1 MIQPFTRHFFELSVP
16 VLVQVMKS
24 PRKVTLRTFREA
36 EGVTAKESGSRVLK
50 GAGVAARLAA
60 QSKGRERDWRGRLIA
75 GHLLHERFDGRAF
88 EFLGSAVLDLDGPL
102 GRSEWTDYGNWVFP
116 LDREGTPGTPFN
128 RYIDSKDSRVRTPR
142 LLALKGINCALQIYA
157 PFAAG
162 DFGVCSFS
170 LTLNP
175 DYGFIGNLDPGAETT
190 YEEVLKGAGQAFPKL
205 GFTGP
210 DSVPANGSVSLSL
223 AVTDWAGNPVND
235 AAPEVFLESTGG
247 YLPLQRA
254 VPVAG
259 AAEVRVMA
267 LGLKAGESIRIKAGF
282 RHVSGLAEHTL
293 AVV

>member
-1 MIQPFTRHFFELSVP
+1 MIQPFTRHFFALSVP

-36 EGVTAKESGSRVLK
+36 EGVTVKESGSRVLK
-50 GAGVAARLAA
+50 GAGVAARLGA
-60 QSKGRERDWRGRLIA
+60 QSRGREQDWRGRLIA

-88 EFLGSAVLDLDGPL
+88 EFLGSSVLDLDGAL

-116 LDREGTPGTPFN
+116 LDRDGTPRTPFN
-128 RYIDSKDSRVRTPR
+128 RYIDSKASRVRTPR
-142 LLALKGINCALQIYA
+142 LLALKGINCALQVYV

-162 DFGVCSFS
+162 DFDGCSFS

-175 DYGFIGNLDPGAETT
+175 DYGFIGNLDPGTETT

-210 DSVPANGSVSLSL
+210 DSIPADGSVSLTL
-223 AVTDWAGNPVND
+223 AVTDWAGNPVDD
-235 AAPEVFLESTGG
+235 AAPEVFLESISG

-254 VPVAG
+254 VPTGGVA
-259 AAEVRVMA
+259 EIRVMA
-267 LGLKAGESIRIKAGF
+267 LGLVAGESIRIKAGF